1 MLSNQLLDSLD
12 SIVSELEP
20 IIVSEQISEI
30 DQLRLKKLLQ
40 NLKSTNSDLS
50 EEKLRKL
57 LQDLRLALEE
67 LETFTSHK
75 INLLSFLDD
84 ISPK

>member
-12 SIVSELEP
+12 SIVSELGP

-40 NLKSTNSDLS
+40 TLKSTNSDLS

-75 INLLSFLDD
+75 INLLNFLND